1 MIRHVSVFLLSA
13 IAAYAQP
20 LNTTKLSMPSIH
32 EEKFEG
38 RRAWVLSN
46 GLIRVSVLAGGG
58 HIAEVRLLSDDPK
71 QNVNPMRVPHF
82 ATIEPYQYDDAKH
95 NAQYGSDPHR
105 WLSSG
110 YMGHLL
116 CFPEYGPPSQEEAQA
131 GLGNHGEAPIVEW
144 RQIKLE
150 TTSDGVTL
158 WYGADLPKTQFR
170 VERAVTLA
178 RGVRVVRVQE
188 WVENL
193 TNFDR
198 PVNWMQHATFGPPFI
213 EPGKTVLD
221 ASATRGKAAEDAS
234 GTGSLQSN
242 SEFVWPHGIAGDGKP
257 ADLRIFQPKP
267 HSGTYAALLLDP
279 KRSEQFFTLYH
290 PDYRVLI
297 GYTFPNAGNQ
307 WLADWQENQRATV
320 LPWDGKVIAR
330 GLEFGSTPFAEGL
343 RKSVERG
350 SLFDTPAYRWIGG
363 KQRLGTEFS
372 IFLEEIAEGFRGV
385 KDVRTVAGVPVISQ
399 R

>member
-32 EEKFEG
+32 EETFEG

-150 TTSDGVTL
+150 TTPDGVTL

-178 RGVRVVRVQE
+178 RGVREVRVQE

-257 ADLRIFQPKP
+257 ADLRTFQPKP

-372 IFLEEIAEGFRGV
+372 IFLEEIPEGFRGV